1 MFVVVVRVSKGRLAS
16 GIPPPIRLLAEL
28 AAVNAL
34 DPVIRAVKTHDV
46 HPPTQSGRTAPRTN
60 LFPRGWWFVS
70 HTAAAR
76 RDVRS
81 SVLAL
86 ADRRP
91 SLSRRAVAW
100 TVARKEDVQLEF
112 VQEELDALERAGEI
126 YLVGSGETAE
136 VRRT

>member
-1 MFVVVVRVSKGRLAS
+1 M
-16 GIPPPIRLLAEL
+16 
-28 AAVNAL
+28 
-34 DPVIRAVKTHDV
+34 
-46 HPPTQSGRTAPRTN
+46 
-60 LFPRGWWFVS
+60 S

-91 SLSRRAVAW
+91 SLSRRAVTW
-100 TVARKEDVQLEF
+100 TVARKEDVQLEV

-126 YLVGSGETAE
+126 YTVGSGETAE